1 MQRLIFE
8 PVCGSWVLETTTANK
23 TVIQDYAELS
33 PAGVAMRFDRD
44 EIIANL
50 RQAVADLEELA

>member
-1 MQRLIFE
+1 
-8 PVCGSWVLETTTANK
+8 
-23 TVIQDYAELS
+23 VIQDYAELS